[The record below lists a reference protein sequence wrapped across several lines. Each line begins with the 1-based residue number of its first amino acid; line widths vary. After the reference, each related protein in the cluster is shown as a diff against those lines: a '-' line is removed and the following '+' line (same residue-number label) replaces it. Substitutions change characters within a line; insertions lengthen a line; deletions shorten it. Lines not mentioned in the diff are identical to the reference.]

1 MIRVTRIRVAIAAAM
16 FGLLFAFGVW
26 VLLHPASIWVQP
38 WRAQLSEAENNVIF
52 GPYPTEE
59 DFQVLK
65 GKGVT
70 TIVSLLNPA
79 VPYEKVL
86 LAQERERAS
95 RHGMRVLNFPMG
107 SILGQKFGDDYHR
120 NSKAAAEAALASE
133 GTAYIHCYLG
143 INRAKN
149 VQQHLDTM
157 ASSSNY
163 AGVGGS
169 LSDREAHQRAVV
181 AFEARRDE
189 QVLAELAKM
198 QGRNVQALRMEAWS
212 NLRLNRI
219 PEARK
224 LFQRILTELPDDNDA
239 TTGLG
244 YCALREHD
252 LAGAEAWFAKVL
264 ARTAD
269 DIAAVEGM
277 GYAKLRQGD
286 RDEAKSLFERA
297 LAANPDNPETQR
309 VLARLEIEAAV
320 AASWLDPARDSAA
333 ADAPEADP
341 THGSQP
347 ATAEIL

>member
-1 MIRVTRIRVAIAAAM
+1 
-16 FGLLFAFGVW
+16 
-26 VLLHPASIWVQP
+26 
-38 WRAQLSEAENNVIF
+38 
-52 GPYPTEE
+52 
-59 DFQVLK
+59 
-65 GKGVT
+65 
-70 TIVSLLNPA
+70 
-79 VPYEKVL
+79 
-86 LAQERERAS
+86 
-95 RHGMRVLNFPMG
+95 
-107 SILGQKFGDDYHR
+107 
-120 NSKAAAEAALASE
+120 
-133 GTAYIHCYLG
+133 
-143 INRAKN
+143 
-149 VQQHLDTM
+149 
-157 ASSSNY
+157 
-163 AGVGGS
+163 
-169 LSDREAHQRAVV
+169 
-181 AFEARRDE
+181 
-189 QVLAELAKM
+189 
-198 QGRNVQALRMEAWS
+198 MEAWS

-333 ADAPEADP
+333 ADAPEVDP